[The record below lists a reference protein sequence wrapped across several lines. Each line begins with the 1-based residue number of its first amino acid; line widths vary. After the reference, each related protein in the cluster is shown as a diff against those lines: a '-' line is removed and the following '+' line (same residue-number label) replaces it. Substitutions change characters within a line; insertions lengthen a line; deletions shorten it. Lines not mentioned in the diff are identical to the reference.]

1 MDTLELIKAA
11 MARREQKIR
20 KAIDINPPLDE
31 GRKMFHQA
39 DEYCLMEIMNILE
52 NDEDGQQIG

>member
-20 KAIDINPPLDE
+20 KTIDINPSLDE
-31 GRKMFHQA
+31 GRKMFRQA